1 MKILVIVPAYNEEE
15 SIINTI
21 NNIKNYKKCKKFS
34 IDYIVINDGST
45 DRTKDLLVANNINFI
60 DLPYNLGI
68 GAAVQTG
75 YKYASYN
82 NYDIAVQFD
91 GDGQH
96 DINYL
101 DRLIE
106 PLINSEADIVIG
118 SRFIDNTSNFK
129 STKTRQLGISII
141 SLLIKLLSHKKIKD
155 VTSGFRAV
163 NKTVI
168 DIFAKNY
175 PYDFPEPITNYALIK
190 NNFTFKEVG
199 VMMHERVGGKS
210 SIKLLGSVYYMF
222 NVCLSILLMDLN
234 KYGRK
239 D

>member
-1 MKILVIVPAYNEEE
+1 MKILIIIPAYNEAAN
-15 SIINTI
+15 IINTI
-21 NNIKNYKKCKKFS
+21 NNIKKYKKYSF
-34 IDYIVINDGST
+34 DYVVINDGST
-45 DRTKDLLVANNINFI
+45 DKTKELLESNDINYI

>member
-82 NYDIAVQFD
+82 DYDIAIQFD

-96 DINYL
+96 DVNYIEK
-101 DRLIE
+101 LID
-106 PLINSEADIVIG
+106 PIIQNDVDIVIG
-118 SRFIDNTSNFK
+118 SRFIDNTSDFK
-129 STKTRQLGISII
+129 STKVRQVGINII
-141 SLLIKLLSHKKIKD
+141 SFLIKILSGKKMMD

-163 NKTVI
+163 NKKVI
-168 DIFAKNY
+168 EIFARNY

-190 NNFTFKEVG
+190 NDFKFKEVG
-199 VMMHERVGGKS
+199 VSMHKRVGGTS
-210 SIKLLGSVYYMF
+210 SIKFIGSIYYMF
-222 NVCLSILLMDLN
+222 NVCLSILLLDLN
-234 KYGRK
+234 KFGRNN
-239 D
+239 